1 MCVFVC
7 LGINFPTFLRSR
19 PMQKWIRCVCLCVL
33 ENFLSKHRFFYDSEK
48 SRFSWIFEFSPKLSG
63 SHPKASRT
71 RRMPRGS
78 RASILE
84 RFRCPENRQKNMEF
98 SLFYRFSWAPPVVV
112 WCLIALEFRTHEDIL
127 APLSQ
132 RTIWEGLYESSRAV
146 NNGWRFTARTKST
159 LQVEMTRRAFLALR
173 VIPKQRKS
181 S

>member
-84 RFRCPENRQKNMEF
+84 RFRCPENRQKTMGF
-98 SLFYRFSWAPPVVV
+98 LLFIASPGLHPL
-112 WCLIALEFRTHEDIL
+112 WCEPGGAHILFFVRRESPGSFKDAWDVCRSTSDNLWVICRREKAIRKLWDFWLLFGDVRQIL
-127 APLSQ
+127 ACRS
-132 RTIWEGLYESSRAV
+132 
-146 NNGWRFTARTKST
+146 F
-159 LQVEMTRRAFLALR
+159 
-173 VIPKQRKS
+173 
-181 S
+181 